1 MSDIL
6 IPQAIIQQKRD
17 GQTVSEADIA
27 RFVEGITDGRV
38 TDAQIAAF
46 GMAVFF
52 NGMSP
57 QEGAALTL
65 SMRDSGDVIDWTSLG
80 FDAEAPIVDKHST
93 GGVGDKVS
101 LMLAPIVA
109 ACGGLVPMISGRGL
123 GHTGGTL
130 DKFEAIPGYDPY
142 PSIERF
148 AEIVRDVGCS
158 IIGQTGELAP
168 ADKRF
173 YAVRDVTATVESIPL
188 ITASILSKK
197 LSAGLNSLI
206 MDVKFGSGAFM
217 ADYDKA
223 KELAENIVR
232 VAGAAGTPTRALLT
246 DMNQVLGRTAGN
258 AVEVIESVEFLTNP
272 SAADSR
278 LVDVTLALAAHMLH
292 ISGVS
297 GSVDEALQAS
307 QRSLDDGSAAVVF
320 EKMVAAQGG
329 PNDIL
334 SSLSKHVTVAE
345 QTFAVSSDRA
355 GFVSEQ
361 DTRAIGM
368 AVVAMGGGRTDPSAK
383 IDHAVGLTDIVQI
396 GDRIEV
402 GDPLAVVQAHDLATA
417 ERAAEEVKSAVK
429 LSDTEVSLTPVVAEI
444 IEG

>member
-1 MSDIL
+1 MSDLL
-6 IPQAIIQQKRD
+6 IPQEIIRQKRD
-17 GQTVSEADIA
+17 GETVSSEDIA

-38 TDAQIAAF
+38 ADSQISAF
-46 GMAVFF
+46 AMAVFF

-57 QEGAALTL
+57 EEGAALTL

-80 FDAEAPIVDKHST
+80 FDADAPIVDKHST

-130 DKFEAIPGYDPY
+130 DKFESIEGYDPY
-142 PSIERF
+142 PSIDRF
-148 AEIVRDVGCS
+148 ADIVRKVGCS

-197 LSAGLNSLI
+197 LSAGLNSLV

-217 ADYDKA
+217 ADCGDA
-223 KELAENIVR
+223 KTLAENIVR

-258 AVEVIESVEFLTNP
+258 AVEVIEAIEFLMNP
-272 SAADSR
+272 GAAESR
-278 LVDVTLALAAHMLH
+278 LYDVTVGLAAHMLVLA
-292 ISGVS
+292 GVQS
-297 GSVDEALQAS
+297 DIAAATAAAET
-307 QRSLDDGSAAVVF
+307 SLTSGSAAEVF
-320 EKMVAAQGG
+320 NRMVAAQGG
-329 PNDIL
+329 PTGIADDHGKHL
-334 SSLSKHVTVAE
+334 KVAGHSLEVR
-345 QTFAVSSDRA
+345 SDVD
-355 GFVSEQ
+355 GFVSKQ

-368 AVVAMGGGRTDPSAK
+368 AVVAMGGGRTDPTAV
-383 IDHAVGLTDIVQI
+383 IDHAVGLTHIAQI
-396 GDRIEV
+396 GDQV
-402 GDPLAVVQAHDLATA
+402 DSTTPLAVVHAHDEASA
-417 ERAAEEVKSAVK
+417 RRAAEAVK
-429 LSDTEVSLTPVVAEI
+429 NAIIVSDTACETTSVVAEI
-444 IEG
+444 VGG

>member
-1 MSDIL
+1 MSNIL
-6 IPQAIIQQKRD
+6 IPQSIILQKRD
-17 GQTVSEADIA
+17 GQRVSDADIA

-57 QEGAALTL
+57 EEGAALTL
-65 SMRDSGDVIDWTSLG
+65 SMRDSGDVIDWTKLG
-80 FDAEAPIVDKHST
+80 FDADAPIVDKHST

-130 DKFEAIPGYDPY
+130 DKFESIPGYDPY

-148 AEIVRDVGCS
+148 AEIVGDVGCS

-206 MDVKFGSGAFM
+206 MDVKFGTGAFM
-217 ADYDKA
+217 AEYDKA
-223 KELAENIVR
+223 KELAQNIVR

-272 SAADSR
+272 EAADSR
-278 LVDVTLALAAHMLH
+278 LMDVTLALAAHMLA
-292 ISGVS
+292 ISGVF
-297 GSVDEALQAS
+297 GSVDEALTAS
-307 QRSLDDGSAAVVF
+307 RNSLADGRAAEVF
-320 EKMVAAQGG
+320 ERMVAAQGG
-329 PNDIL
+329 PNHIL
-334 SSLSKHVTVAE
+334 SSLSKNVKVAE
-345 QTFAVSSDRA
+345 HTYAVTSDHA
-355 GFVSEQ
+355 GYVAEQ

-383 IDHAVGLTDIVQI
+383 IDRAVGLVDIVQV
-396 GDRIEV
+396 GDRIEK
-402 GDPLAVVQAHDLATA
+402 GDPIAVVKAHDQATA
-417 ERAAEEVKSAVK
+417 ERAAEEVKSAIK
-429 LSDTEVSLTPVVAEI
+429 LSDTQVELAPVVAEI

>member
-6 IPQAIIQQKRD
+6 IPQAIILQKRE
-17 GQTVSEADIA
+17 GQTVSDADIA

-52 NGMSP
+52 NGMTP
-57 QEGAALTL
+57 EEGAALTL
-65 SMRDSGDVIDWTSLG
+65 SMRDSGDVIDWIKLG
-80 FDAEAPIVDKHST
+80 FEADAPIVDKHST

-130 DKFEAIPGYDPY
+130 DKFESIPGYYPY

-148 AEIVRDVGCS
+148 AEIVREVGCS

-197 LSAGLNSLI
+197 LSAGLNSLT

-217 ADYDKA
+217 ADYGKA
-223 KELAENIVR
+223 KELAQNIVR

-246 DMNQVLGRTAGN
+246 DMNQVLGSTAGN
-258 AVEVIESVEFLTNP
+258 AVEVIESVEFLANP
-272 SAADSR
+272 GAADPR
-278 LVDVTLALAAHMLH
+278 LKDVTLALAAHMLA
-292 ISGVS
+292 ISGVFET
-297 GSVDEALQAS
+297 VDAALAAS
-307 QRSLDDGSAAVVF
+307 KNSLEDGSAALVF

-329 PNDIL
+329 PSDIL
-334 SSLSKHVTVAE
+334 SSLSNHVKVAE
-345 QTFAVSSDRA
+345 QTYAVASDRT
-355 GFVSEQ
+355 GYVSEQ

-368 AVVAMGGGRTDPSAK
+368 AVVAMGGGRTDPAAK

-396 GDRIEV
+396 GDRIEK
-402 GDPLAVVQAHDLATA
+402 GDLLAIVKAHDLVAA
-417 ERAAEEVKSAVK
+417 ERAAEEIKSAIK
-429 LSDTEVSLTPVVAEI
+429 LSDNEVSLTPVVAEI